1 MSAFNNSRVG
11 TPPLGR
17 RPRVRLHLD
26 TILTRVRVR
35 NR

>member
-1 MSAFNNSRVG
+1 MNAFTNNRMG

-17 RPRVRLHLD
+17 RPRRRLSLD

-35 NR
+35 